1 MENLNQK
8 TIVKKNVINIY
19 NREKID
25 LTGVKEVLSSTDKQ
39 VIVKVED
46 SIIFIQGRELRVV
59 KLIPEDEF
67 LSISGFVD
75 ALKYDKKINKKS
87 FMTKVFK

>member
-25 LTGVKEVLSSTDKQ
+25 LTGVKEVLSSTDKE